1 MNQKNKRLREG
12 FTLLEMII
20 VVTIISILFLL
31 TVPNIQKTLGIV
43 DKKGCSALSKTV
55 DSAILQYRLDHGRDP
70 GSTQDLVSEGLLT
83 QEQLTCDDGRTI
95 GISNGQAE
103 IH

>member
-1 MNQKNKRLREG
+1 MKNRKG

-43 DKKGCSALSKTV
+43 DKRGCDALSRTV
-55 DSAILQYRLDHGRDP
+55 DSAILQYRLDHGTNP
-70 GSTQDLVSEGLLT
+70 GSAQDLVSEGLLT
-83 QEQLTCDDGRTI
+83 NEQLTCDDGRTI
-95 GISNGQAE
+95 SVSNGQAQV
-103 IH
+103 H

>member
-1 MNQKNKRLREG
+1 MKNRKG

-43 DKKGCSALSKTV
+43 DKRGCDALSRTV
-55 DSAILQYRLDHGRDP
+55 DSAILQYRLDHGTSP
-70 GSTQDLVSEGLLT
+70 GSAQDLVSEGLLT
-83 QEQLTCDDGRTI
+83 NEQLTCDDGRTI
-95 GISNGQAE
+95 SVSNGQAQV
-103 IH
+103 H